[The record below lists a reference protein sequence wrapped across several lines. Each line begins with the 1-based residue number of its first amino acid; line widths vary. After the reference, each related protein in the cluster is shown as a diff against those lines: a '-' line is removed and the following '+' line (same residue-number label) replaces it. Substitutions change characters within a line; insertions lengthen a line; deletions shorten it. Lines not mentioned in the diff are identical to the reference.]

1 MSYIEFPL
9 QFKRQYA
16 GALDDGLVFNT
27 YNALTDY
34 IQNSNLAY
42 AGQVVAVTETNS
54 LYVVNNTVDG
64 TVLVNTGTSL
74 SEALDSVFNTVQSAS
89 GDWNSVYSSVIATSS
104 SWDSVY
110 NSVLSTS
117 SNWDSAYNEIT
128 NIGLSGNNITNVN
141 VISANTIH
149 SVSAFTHY
157 QDILIS
163 ELSGFSVEGD
173 VSITGQ
179 VEVTGAL
186 SSNDIVYAL
195 DGDSTQWNST
205 YTTVLSN
212 SAQWAVDTDTIYDDS
227 LLQSTSGNWD
237 STYTTVGVNSAS
249 WGSDTVYDDTPV
261 TTLQA
266 ASAEWDDTSSVVQS
280 NSAQWGSSTSYDD
293 SLLQSTS
300 GDWNDN
306 YTTVNANSATNW
318 DNTANT
324 LDSVTDNGSTTLN
337 DIQVGNIATLH
348 PTNPVN
354 HNIATGNSS
363 ASIGGT
369 SNQAT
374 GNRTGTFGGRSNQVS
389 GNDSS
394 SFGGLDQVVRGH
406 ESEAFGGT
414 SVDLNTKYTNTVGGA
429 NHVVGLS
436 ASGAHTSVA
445 KHSITVGGENSII
458 ENAQQSAVVAG
469 DGHKVQTGH
478 HRSVILGGANITS
491 DASDTAY
498 VPNLNV
504 GAGFKMPTGAVANY
518 VLTTDANGAGTW
530 QVANNE
536 FLNGVSVTGCLS
548 TDCIRPSSTLT
559 TPISVHSGIDLN
571 DNPLTN
577 IHYLDF
583 HTDEDVIP
591 IEGRLHWSAT
601 EGTLDLGLKGSA
613 GVGVML
619 GMEQVLRV
627 KASNESG
634 TSDITKG
641 QVVYISGAQG
651 EHPIVTVASNDS
663 EEASHAVVG
672 IAAQD
677 ITQNQFG
684 YLTTHGIISGVDTS
698 NVIAGE
704 IAYLGLDGAITGTV
718 PTTPAHEVQVGYCVV
733 SHSTEGKLYVSIDL
747 GFDLSDIHDVAINSL
762 SNNDILQYK
771 TSSNSWVN
779 TSNKISSDT
788 SIAVSDETTDLSAST
803 ATPLAT
809 FHASRDNN
817 LEEVLIGV
825 STAPTGSILVGDVH
839 INGISI
845 FSTKPSIDINE
856 KTSVAAAT
864 QPVLSTTSY
873 NRGDIIE
880 LFCDQVGS
888 TTPGTG
894 LKFYFNQY
902 YTE

>member
-27 YNALTDY
+27 YNALSDY

-54 LYVVNNTVDG
+54 LYIVNNTVNG

-89 GDWNSVYSSVIATSS
+89 GVWNSVYSSVLA
-104 SWDSVY
+104 
-110 NSVLSTS
+110 TS

-149 SVSAFTHY
+149 SISAFTHY

-249 WGSDTVYDDTPV
+249 WGIDTVYDDTPV
-261 TTLQA
+261 TALQA

-280 NSAQWGSSTSYDD
+280 NSATWGSSTIYDDSLLQSTSGDWNDNYTTVNANSATWGSSTSYDD

-337 DIQVGNIATLH
+337 DIQVGRIATLH

-369 SNQAT
+369 ANQAT
-374 GNRTGTFGGRSNQVS
+374 GNRAGTFGGRGNDVS
-389 GNDSS
+389 GSDSS
-394 SFGGLDQVVRGH
+394 SFGGLSQTVKGH

-414 SVDLNTKYTNTVGGA
+414 SVTLNTKYTNTVGGA

-436 ASGAHTSVA
+436 ASGAGTSVA
-445 KHSITVGGENSII
+445 KHSI
-458 ENAQQSAVVAG
+458 Q
-469 DGHKVQTGH
+469 
-478 HRSVILGGANITS
+478 
-491 DASDTAY
+491 
-498 VPNLNV
+498 
-504 GAGFKMPTGAVANY
+504 
-518 VLTTDANGAGTW
+518 
-530 QVANNE
+530 
-536 FLNGVSVTGCLS
+536 
-548 TDCIRPSSTLT
+548 
-559 TPISVHSGIDLN
+559 
-571 DNPLTN
+571 
-577 IHYLDF
+577 
-583 HTDEDVIP
+583 
-591 IEGRLHWSAT
+591 
-601 EGTLDLGLKGSA
+601 
-613 GVGVML
+613 
-619 GMEQVLRV
+619 
-627 KASNESG
+627 
-634 TSDITKG
+634 
-641 QVVYISGAQG
+641 
-651 EHPIVTVASNDS
+651 
-663 EEASHAVVG
+663 
-672 IAAQD
+672 
-677 ITQNQFG
+677 
-684 YLTTHGIISGVDTS
+684 
-698 NVIAGE
+698 
-704 IAYLGLDGAITGTV
+704 
-718 PTTPAHEVQVGYCVV
+718 
-733 SHSTEGKLYVSIDL
+733 
-747 GFDLSDIHDVAINSL
+747 
-762 SNNDILQYK
+762 
-771 TSSNSWVN
+771 
-779 TSNKISSDT
+779 
-788 SIAVSDETTDLSAST
+788 
-803 ATPLAT
+803 
-809 FHASRDNN
+809 
-817 LEEVLIGV
+817 
-825 STAPTGSILVGDVH
+825 
-839 INGISI
+839 
-845 FSTKPSIDINE
+845 
-856 KTSVAAAT
+856 
-864 QPVLSTTSY
+864 
-873 NRGDIIE
+873 
-880 LFCDQVGS
+880 
-888 TTPGTG
+888 
-894 LKFYFNQY
+894 
-902 YTE
+902 

>member
-1 MSYIEFPL
+1 MANVTVTTDVDNLLKS
-9 QFKRQYA
+9 A
-16 GALDDGLVFNT
+16 D
-27 YNALTDY
+27 NA
-34 IQNSNLAY
+34 A
-42 AGQVVAVTETNS
+42 AR
-54 LYVVNNTVDG
+54 
-64 TVLVNTGTSL
+64 TSL
-74 SEALDSVFNTVQSAS
+74 GLGTAAEAAT
-89 GDWNSVYSSVIATSS
+89 GDFAT
-104 SWDSVY
+104 
-110 NSVLSTS
+110 
-117 SNWDSAYNEIT
+117 AAE
-128 NIGLSGNNITNVN
+128 G
-141 VISANTIH
+141 
-149 SVSAFTHY
+149 
-157 QDILIS
+157 ILA
-163 ELSGFSVEGD
+163 G
-173 VSITGQ
+173 T
-179 VEVTGAL
+179 AL
-186 SSNDIVYAL
+186 
-195 DGDSTQWNST
+195 QP
-205 YTTVLSN
+205 
-212 SAQWAVDTDTIYDDS
+212 
-227 LLQSTSGNWD
+227 
-237 STYTTVGVNSAS
+237 
-249 WGSDTVYDDTPV
+249 SDP
-261 TTLQA
+261 TL
-266 ASAEWDDTSSVVQS
+266 E
-280 NSAQWGSSTSYDD
+280 
-293 SLLQSTS
+293 
-300 GDWNDN
+300 
-306 YTTVNANSATNW
+306 
-318 DNTANT
+318 
-324 LDSVTDNGSTTLN
+324 SVTDNGSTTLN
-337 DIQVGNIATLH
+337 DIQVGRIATLH

-369 SNQAT
+369 ANQAT
-374 GNRTGTFGGRSNQVS
+374 GNRAGTFGGRGNEVS
-389 GNDSS
+389 GSDSS
-394 SFGGLDQVVRGH
+394 SFGGLSQTVKGH

-414 SVDLNTKYTNTVGGA
+414 SVTLNTKYTNTVGGA

-436 ASGAHTSVA
+436 ASGAGTSVA

-458 ENAQQSAVVAG
+458 EDAQQSAVVAG

-478 HRSVILGGANITS
+478 HRSVVIGGQNITT
-491 DASDTAY
+491 DATDTVY

-627 KASNESG
+627 KASNEPG

-641 QVVYISGAQG
+641 QVVYISDAQG
-651 EHPIVTVASNDS
+651 EHPVVTVASNDS
-663 EEASHAVVG
+663 EEASNAVVG

-684 YLTTHGIISGVDTS
+684 YLTTSGIISGVDTS
-698 NVIAGE
+698 NVVAGK
-704 IAYLGLDGAITGTV
+704 IAYLGVDGTITGTV

-733 SHSTEGKLYVSIDL
+733 SHNTEGKLYVSIDL
-747 GFDLSDIHDVAINSL
+747 GFNLSDIHDISINSI
-762 SNNDILQYK
+762 SNNDILQYES
-771 TSSNSWVN
+771 SSNTWIN
-779 TSNKISSDT
+779 TLNKISSDT
-788 SIAVSDETTDLSAST
+788 SIAVSDETTNLTAST
-803 ATPLAT
+803 VTPLAT
-809 FHASRDNN
+809 FHAARDNN
-817 LEEVLIGV
+817 LEEVLLGV
-825 STAPTGSILVGDVH
+825 STAPTGSALVGDVH
-839 INGISI
+839 INGVSI
-845 FSTKPSIDINE
+845 FSTKPTIDVNE
-856 KTSVAAAT
+856 KTSVSAVT

-873 NRGDIIE
+873 NKGDIIE